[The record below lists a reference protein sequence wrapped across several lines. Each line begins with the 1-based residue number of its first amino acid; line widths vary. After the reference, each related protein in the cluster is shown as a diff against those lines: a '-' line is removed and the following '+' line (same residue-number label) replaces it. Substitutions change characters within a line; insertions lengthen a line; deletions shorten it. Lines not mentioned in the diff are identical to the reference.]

1 MEAGGMATRRNGL
14 LAGLTGQVTEISACT
29 GASFGHYPAM
39 VTRVVAIEPEPRLR
53 QIAMAAARSTP
64 VPVEVA
70 NGLASALPADDASF
84 DAAVVTLVLCTVPD
98 QDAALREIR
107 RVLKPGGQL
116 YFLEYVRADSA
127 RLARAQRALDVTLWP
142 HLFGGCHLGRDT
154 AAAIKRA
161 GFQHRAAGPFPVP

>member
-1 MEAGGMATRRNGL
+1 MGATAARQARISNPVFARIFPRLSQAMEAGGMATRRNGL

-84 DAAVVTLVLCTVPD
+84 D
-98 QDAALREIR
+98 
-107 RVLKPGGQL
+107 
-116 YFLEYVRADSA
+116 
-127 RLARAQRALDVTLWP
+127 
-142 HLFGGCHLGRDT
+142 
-154 AAAIKRA
+154 
-161 GFQHRAAGPFPVP
+161 